1 MVSDRCGR
9 EDGRMIEHRFRF
21 GVVAGTAK
29 TASDWTDIARHAED
43 RGFGSLLVPDTRGTL
58 SPFAA
63 LAAAATVTG
72 TLRVGTY
79 VLSVANRTPGLVV
92 WETSSLDRLSGGRFE
107 LGLGGGRPDAARD
120 AEALGVPFGTP
131 ADRLARV
138 AATIDAVTAE
148 WAGPV
153 LVAAS
158 GPRMLRLAAER
169 ADTIALGLP
178 PGAPYERLVETVER
192 VREYAGDRFD
202 DLELHLN
209 LAGVAASP
217 DLLPEWMSRMVGG
230 DPRAMAAAGGIGFLT
245 GTTGEI
251 VDALRRR
258 RDELG
263 ISYVA
268 VSAMFADRM
277 APIVEQLAGS

>member
-1 MVSDRCGR
+1 
-9 EDGRMIEHRFRF
+9 
-21 GVVAGTAK
+21 
-29 TASDWTDIARHAED
+29 
-43 RGFGSLLVPDTRGTL
+43 
-58 SPFAA
+58 
-63 LAAAATVTG
+63 
-72 TLRVGTY
+72 
-79 VLSVANRTPGLVV
+79 VLSAPNRTPGAVV

-107 LGLGGGRPDAARD
+107 LGIGGGRPDAARD
-120 AEALGVPFGTP
+120 AEALGVEFGSP

-138 AATIDAVTAE
+138 AATIDAVGRE
-148 WAGPV
+148 WAGPI

-169 ADTIALGLP
+169 ADVIALGLP
-178 PGAPYERLVETVER
+178 PAAPYERLVEAISA
-192 VREYAGDRFD
+192 VRGYAGDRFD
-202 DLELHLN
+202 EIELHLN

-217 DLLPEWMSRMVGG
+217 DALPDWMSRMVGG

-245 GTTGEI
+245 GTTDEI

-268 VSAMFADRM
+268 VSAMFMDQM
-277 APIVEQLAGS
+277 APIVARLAGS